1 MSLSPDDRD
10 DDTTDNAASDTEN
23 QDALA
28 FDYSEADV
36 PPEFADHYDPFSDEE
51 SDTVP
56 VYAPVVLPQVS
67 VSPSFAP
74 LPDEANDP
82 LLDRLNP
89 SQKEAVLHSDGPLL
103 IFAGAGSGKTRVLT
117 HRIAYLISRKR
128 VWPRSI
134 LAVTFTNKAASE
146 MRERLSALLGTAAGK
161 EMWVGT
167 FHATCARL
175 LRERGQSIGL
185 DRNFVVYDDGDQ
197 ITLMKECL
205 HQLNLDDRQY
215 APRAVLSL
223 ISKAKEKLVLPDQFS
238 KHFSGLFENVV
249 GKLYALYQDKL
260 KLNRALDF
268 DDLIM
273 LAVRM
278 LQEREDVCD
287 YYQNK
292 FRYVLVDE
300 YQDVNHAQY
309 MLTKILSDRNRN
321 LCVVGDDDQCLPPG
335 TPVSVPVGHVPIEQ
349 IGEGVSVCGTAG
361 RSVLETGTVSHVHRR
376 TYKGDLITLHAKNKP
391 AFLRATPGHQVFF
404 RLNPKWTGFYVCLCD
419 DKKTGPRL
427 AIIESKGDGL
437 PFPKTARAVWVLD
450 TAATCDEA
458 EQKCAAF
465 ASADWKPILAAPP
478 HFAES
483 SYLRNNY
490 VMFVTSPDKDYPL
503 HRYRISCV
511 TAENALMAPDYLS
524 KQTVSDDGG
533 RLVCNHVMNQFST
546 LWQSL
551 EPLQIPEEKGIMPH
565 KGYPHVWVGPT
576 VSEQYA
582 AKQKQV
588 IGHFAAMDYAEA
600 KQAAHLICEAFCK
613 KVVWQWFDVGAKTYA
628 VAPLDQVRPGML
640 VLTQTG
646 DKLQETE
653 VTDVSREAYDG
664 PVYDLEVARL
674 HNYVAGGMLVHNS
687 IYGWRGADVEIILRF
702 ERDYPEAKIIKLEQN
717 YRSTQNILDAAYHVV
732 RNNRG
737 RKDKRLWTENIAG
750 EEIAL
755 FEAMNEQEEG
765 VFLATTIGEEMEKEG
780 RKYSDFAVL
789 YRTNAQS
796 RVLEEV
802 FINYKIPY
810 KIVGGVRFYE
820 RREIKDIMAYV
831 RLVHNPFD
839 SVALRRVINV
849 PARGIG
855 TTTWQKIEER
865 AQIKNLSLWD
875 VVTSEMDTID
885 GVKPTAKK
893 AVQAFVAL
901 VASVKGRQDKL
912 SVTQTVQEIIENTG
926 YLRQLEAEKTIEAQ
940 SRVENIKEL
949 LSVTQQFEQTTE
961 DPTLS
966 AFLEQ
971 TALIADID
979 SFEETADT
987 VVMMTLHSAKGLEF
1001 PVVFLTG
1008 LEEGVFP
1015 HSRSMQSDREME
1027 EERRLAYVGITRA
1040 KNELF
1045 LTYATRRTIYGN
1057 TQVSQ
1062 VSRFVREVPQ
1072 ELFRAMQERG
1082 SAKVIGGRG
1091 GGRWNNRDEYSQVSP
1106 WEEAQAASAAALRA
1120 LGPVKA
1126 KPASG
1131 KTVLPAKPKN
1141 EETYKIGQKVK
1152 HTVFGQGIVI
1162 GCVGAGDDAQVTV
1175 AFSKPGVGV
1184 KKLVAGFARLE
1195 KV

>member
-1 MSLSPDDRD
+1 MSFFPDDSD
-10 DDTTDNAASDTEN
+10 AAYPADN
-23 QDALA
+23 QDTAA
-28 FDYSEADV
+28 ANFSEADV
-36 PPEFADHYDPFSDEE
+36 PPEFSDHYDPFTDEE
-51 SDTVP
+51 NDAAP
-56 VYAPVVLPQVS
+56 VYTPVSVVLPTA
-67 VSPSFAP
+67 SPSAFAA

-82 LLDRLNP
+82 LLARLNP
-89 SQKEAVLHSDGPLL
+89 SQKEAVMHSDGPLL

-117 HRIAYLISRKR
+117 HRIAYLIGRKR

-146 MRERLSALLGTAAGK
+146 MRDRLSALLGATAGR

-175 LRERGQSIGL
+175 LRERGQTIGL

-249 GKLYALYQDKL
+249 GKLYALYQEKL

-268 DDLIM
+268 DDLIL

-278 LQEREDVCD
+278 LQEREDVRD

-321 LCVVGDDDQCLPPG
+321 LCVVGDDDQ
-335 TPVSVPVGHVPIEQ
+335 
-349 IGEGVSVCGTAG
+349 
-361 RSVLETGTVSHVHRR
+361 
-376 TYKGDLITLHAKNKP
+376 
-391 AFLRATPGHQVFF
+391 
-404 RLNPKWTGFYVCLCD
+404 
-419 DKKTGPRL
+419 
-427 AIIESKGDGL
+427 
-437 PFPKTARAVWVLD
+437 
-450 TAATCDEA
+450 
-458 EQKCAAF
+458 
-465 ASADWKPILAAPP
+465 
-478 HFAES
+478 
-483 SYLRNNY
+483 
-490 VMFVTSPDKDYPL
+490 
-503 HRYRISCV
+503 
-511 TAENALMAPDYLS
+511 
-524 KQTVSDDGG
+524 
-533 RLVCNHVMNQFST
+533 
-546 LWQSL
+546 
-551 EPLQIPEEKGIMPH
+551 
-565 KGYPHVWVGPT
+565 
-576 VSEQYA
+576 
-582 AKQKQV
+582 
-588 IGHFAAMDYAEA
+588 
-600 KQAAHLICEAFCK
+600 
-613 KVVWQWFDVGAKTYA
+613 
-628 VAPLDQVRPGML
+628 
-640 VLTQTG
+640 
-646 DKLQETE
+646 
-653 VTDVSREAYDG
+653 
-664 PVYDLEVARL
+664 
-674 HNYVAGGMLVHNS
+674 S

-765 VFLATTIGEEMEKEG
+765 VFLATTIGEEMAKDG

-849 PARGIG
+849 PTRGIG

-875 VVTSEMDTID
+875 VVTGEMDTID

-901 VASVKGRQDKL
+901 IASVRGRQDKL
-912 SVTQTVQEIIENTG
+912 TVTQTVQEIIENTG
-926 YLRQLEAEKTIEAQ
+926 YVRLLEAEKTIESQ
-940 SRVENIKEL
+940 TRVENIKEL

-1015 HSRSMQSDREME
+1015 HARSMQSDREME

-1045 LTYATRRTIYGN
+1045 LTYATRRTIFGN
-1057 TQVSQ
+1057 TQISQ

-1072 ELFRAMQERG
+1072 ELFRAMQEKSGR
-1082 SAKVIGGRG
+1082 SVIGGRNAG
-1091 GGRWNNRDEYSQVSP
+1091 ASRWNNRDEYSQVSP

-1120 LGPVKA
+1120 LGPA
-1126 KPASG
+1126 QKPAAG
-1131 KTVLPAKPKN
+1131 KPGASSIAKKTN
-1141 EETYKIGQKVK
+1141 DETYKIGQKVK
-1152 HTVFGQGIVI
+1152 HTVFGQGIVV

-1195 KV
+1195 KL